1 MTAFSISQDF
11 RNCGNESG
19 MCVGWVC
26 LNNFRIED
34 ESANS
39 TGTRGAHGGVISDDF
54 YHLVFPDATFERHR
68 FPTILL

>member
-1 MTAFSISQDF
+1 MKVAA
-11 RNCGNESG
+11 GK

-39 TGTRGAHGGVISDDF
+39 TGTRGAHGGVISVDF
-54 YHLVFPDATFERHR
+54 YLNHLVLRRD
-68 FPTILL
+68 L